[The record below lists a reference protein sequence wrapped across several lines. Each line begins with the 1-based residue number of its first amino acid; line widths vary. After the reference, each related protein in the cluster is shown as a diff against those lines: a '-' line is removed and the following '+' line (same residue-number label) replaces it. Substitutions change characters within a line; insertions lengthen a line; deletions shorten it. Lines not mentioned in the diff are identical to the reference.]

1 MNPSPSYNSAV
12 HMTGESNDGE
22 TIALASAVISLP
34 EAMNRTSKMT
44 AVGKALHAEFYV
56 KTS

>member
-12 HMTGESNDGE
+12 HMTGESNDEE
-22 TIALASAVISLP
+22 TIALASAVISVP

-44 AVGKALHAEFYV
+44 AVGKVLHAEFM
-56 KTS
+56 